1 MNLKRVALKANPKF
15 GTLVA
20 LHITVKLISK
30 GGWARGSAIFI
41 LWHPISAYVN
51 TCGEF
56 ITHHTSFPS
65 PFSTIVESHFPNLL
79 YSPYRI

>member
-1 MNLKRVALKANPKF
+1 MIFFWVKQQAFSTISEPETGCIKRNMKL

-41 LWHPISAYVN
+41 L
-51 TCGEF
+51 
-56 ITHHTSFPS
+56 
-65 PFSTIVESHFPNLL
+65 
-79 YSPYRI
+79 

>member
-1 MNLKRVALKANPKF
+1 MIFLWVKNQAFSSILNLKWVAPKENSKF

-41 LWHPISAYVN
+41 L
-51 TCGEF
+51 
-56 ITHHTSFPS
+56 
-65 PFSTIVESHFPNLL
+65 
-79 YSPYRI
+79 